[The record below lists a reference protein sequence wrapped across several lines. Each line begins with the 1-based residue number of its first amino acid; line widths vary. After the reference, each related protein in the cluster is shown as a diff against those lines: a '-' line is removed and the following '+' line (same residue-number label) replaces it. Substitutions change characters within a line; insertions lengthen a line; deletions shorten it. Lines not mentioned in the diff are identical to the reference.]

1 MKKSDFYYELPEEL
15 IAQHPIEPRD
25 SARLMTLNRQTGET
39 GHRHFYDI
47 MEILQPGDCLILN
60 NTRVLPSPPL
70 RHEGGH
76 RRACGVFAAYT
87 SGGESLGGDHRP
99 RKAREAGRTI
109 FLWGWHLAC

>member
-60 NTRVLPSPPL
+60 NTRVLPARL
-70 RHEGGH
+70 YGTKEETGARVEFLLLTHREGNLWE
-76 RRACGVFAAYT
+76 VI
-87 SGGESLGGDHRP
+87 DRP
-99 RKAREAGRTI
+99 RKARKAGRPLL
-109 FLWGWHLAC
+109 LW